1 MPFRSRAFFLSTGPY
16 ALVDFQIRAHDWGSR
31 RGDTVGELDL
41 EAVTES
47 FVVVGVDGSESSL
60 HAVDWATDEARYR
73 DAELRVVHVRLLE
86 QQVVE
91 SPLLAN
97 EGRRES
103 AMVRSAV
110 ERAQLRS
117 REIVVNAYM
126 VDPPTAES
134 LIQAS
139 IGAELLVVG
148 SRGLNRMQ
156 EILLGSVSRECVVGA
171 HCSVLVVRSQL
182 P

>member
-1 MPFRSRAFFLSTGPY
+1 M
-16 ALVDFQIRAHDWGSR
+16 
-31 RGDTVGELDL
+31 GEPNL
-41 EAVTES
+41 EAVTER

-60 HAVDWATDEARYR
+60 HAVDWASDEARYR
-73 DAELRVVHVRLLE
+73 GAELRVVHVRLLE
-86 QQVVE
+86 QRVMENALV
-91 SPLLAN
+91 AN
-97 EGRRES
+97 EVRRES
-103 AMVRSAV
+103 AIVRTAV

-117 REIVVNAYM
+117 REVVVNALT

-148 SRGLNRMQ
+148 SRGLNRME

-171 HCSVLVVRSQL
+171 HCSVLVVRNQW

>member
-1 MPFRSRAFFLSTGPY
+1 MPIRSRAFFLSTGPY

-60 HAVDWATDEARYR
+60 HAVDSATDEARYR

-97 EGRRES
+97 EGRREIG
-103 AMVRSAV
+103 
-110 ERAQLRS
+110 RAS
-117 REIVVNAYM
+117 CKEK
-126 VDPPTAES
+126 
-134 LIQAS
+134 
-139 IGAELLVVG
+139 G
-148 SRGLNRMQ
+148 
-156 EILLGSVSRECVVGA
+156 
-171 HCSVLVVRSQL
+171 
-182 P
+182 